1 MAVHLRVLRLL
12 LAGAATGV
20 AVFGPDLR
28 AQTILVPTNAVWKYL
43 DNGTD
48 QGTVWRTPGFIDG
61 AWQEGPAELGFGDAV
76 EGRPEATMLDPGPP
90 SPNHYITYYFRHRFS
105 ITGVAS
111 ITNLVAQVMRDD
123 GAVVYLNG
131 TEAGRTGMNP
141 GPVDFLTPAAQPGA
155 SGDDEFTFFTL
166 NVDPGL
172 LVEGENVLAVE
183 VHQLSGMSSDVSFAL
198 KLLVITNAPPPSDK
212 GQTLIVPP
220 SVANVTAGYG
230 SGTLS
235 APNLRIQEVYGS
247 ANFPPDTAMWIT
259 ELCYR
264 PDLVFGNAFNTTVN
278 DIQINLSTTSRN
290 PDALSFTYA
299 QNVGPDDTVV
309 FDGMLQIS
317 SQFTGLPGGPR
328 DFDIRIPLTTPFLYD
343 PGAGNLL
350 VDIRN
355 FSGSG
360 ASLLSGQRITG
371 DSASRTAGG
380 LGSST
385 GGLDSGVDA
394 LQIVFSL
401 TNPPPRPPA
410 PLLLLRGPYLQRGTT
425 TNLLVCWRTSRP
437 TNAIVRFGLAANTL
451 GWEARSSDQTNN
463 HCVELTNLAPDTKY
477 FYSVGA
483 NDTNLARGAEF
494 YFITAPTNAKPTRI
508 WALGDC
514 GTASQPFQTGALLV
528 RDAYLAYTGSRE
540 TDVWLMLGDNA
551 YGYGKDSEY
560 QAAVFDVFQAGLR
573 RWPLWSTIGNHETY
587 APIHPTEPEPVAYW
601 DIFRLPMQGEAGG
614 VPSGTERYYSFNY
627 ANIHFVC
634 LDSEISYTNNG
645 GADML
650 QWLEVDLSEN
660 TNEWLIAFWHSP
672 PYTKGSHDSDE
683 FGDSEG
689 RLFWMRERVNPILES
704 YGVDL
709 VLCGHSHSY
718 ERSFPLDGHYG
729 ASGTFQPYMIK
740 DSGSGRPEDT
750 GPYVKTVSGP
760 EGNQGAVYVVAG
772 SSGWATFLQ
781 PDGPHP
787 AMYITRLNMGSMV
800 IDVDGSRL
808 DAKFLRETGAIDDW
822 FTLMKNHTPGPFV
835 MAKFRVIGDKVFA
848 RLGTTAGKTYRVERT
863 PGLETPSWMA
873 VSGDIKATGTITSW
887 SGPVEPGLQKAFY
900 RAVQTD

>member
-111 ITNLVAQVMRDD
+111 VTNLVAQVMRDD

-155 SGDDEFTFFTL
+155 SGDAEFTFFSL

-309 FDGMLQIS
+309 FDGVLQIS

-328 DFDIRIPLTTPFLYD
+328 DFDIRIPLTAPFLYD

-355 FSGSG
+355 SSGSG
-360 ASLLSGQRITG
+360 ASLLSGQRVTG

-385 GGLDSGVDA
+385 GVLDSGVDA
-394 LQIVFSL
+394 LQIVFTL
-401 TNPPPRPPA
+401 TNPPS

-437 TNAIVRFGLAANTL
+437 TNAIVRFGLADNTL
-451 GWEARSSDQTNN
+451 VWEARSQVLTNN
-463 HCVELTNLAPDTKY
+463 QCVELTNLAPNTKY
-477 FYSVGA
+477 YYSVGA

-494 YFITAPTNAKPTRI
+494 YFTTAPVSAKPTRI

-645 GADML
+645 GVDML
-650 QWLEVDLSEN
+650 QWLQADLDDN
-660 TNEWLIAFWHSP
+660 TNEWIIAFWHSP
-672 PYTKGSHDSDE
+672 PYTKGSHNSDSFADSD
-683 FGDSEG
+683 G
-689 RLFWMRERVNPILES
+689 RLFWMREQVCPLLERN
-704 YGVDL
+704 GVDL
-709 VLCGHSHSY
+709 VLCGHSHCY
-718 ERSFPLDGHYG
+718 ERSYLMHGHYG
-729 ASGTFQPYMIK
+729 TSLELMPSMIVDGT
-740 DSGSGRPEDT
+740 SGRPEETGPYQKPDT
-750 GPYVKTVSGP
+750 GPQAGFGT
-760 EGNQGAVYVVAG
+760 VYVVAG
-772 SSGWATFLQ
+772 SSGQATFLQ
-781 PDGPHP
+781 FDGPHP
-787 AMYITRLNMGSMV
+787 AMFITRLNLGSTV
-800 IDVDGSRL
+800 IDVDGPRL
-808 DAKFLRETGAIDDW
+808 DARFLRETGAIDDS
-822 FTLMKNHTPGPFV
+822 FTITKGSMQAPLLIATI
-835 MAKFRVIGDKVFA
+835 RVVNGMVTA
-848 RLGTTAGKTYRVERT
+848 RFDSQTGRHYQIERT
-863 PGLETPSWMA
+863 PQLEHPVWS
-873 VSGDIKATGTITSW
+873 ATSDVFEATSRLTIW
-887 SGPVEPGLQKAFY
+887 SAPAPEGAERSFY
-900 RAVQTD
+900 RVVRTD